1 MSLLTSRIMTVGQL
15 KMALAQFD
23 DDMPVVLQG
32 DYGDRIN
39 TPEVH
44 WIKSPEEAFI
54 TQTSYSKTGWKVCF
68 DRRDR
73 DEDDPEVVVLSFEE
87 QY

>member
-1 MSLLTSRIMTVGQL
+1 MSLLNSRTMTVGEL
-15 KMALAQFD
+15 KIELERFD

-54 TQTSYSKTGWKVCF
+54 TRTAYSKTGWKVCF
-68 DRRDR
+68 DREDR
-73 DEDDPEVVVLSFEE
+73 DEDAPEVVVLSFEE